1 MSNEVPAPSFVPKK
15 DRLSSVRSRE
25 IAVVRTINILFSIS
39 LIIFFLSV
47 IGAVL
52 SYLYSQYTESTLQA
66 QKQRLEQAKE
76 EYDPETV
83 ELLTRFDTRLQSVR
97 QLLNNHIMMT
107 PVFAELSKYTTTA
120 VSLENFDSTVTQ
132 AGGLKVTG
140 KGVASSYEALAVQS
154 DTFAKS
160 SYIVN
165 PIFTNLTRDEEGVV
179 NFDYSVEF
187 RPELL
192 RNPTAI

>member
-1 MSNEVPAPSFVPKK
+1 
-15 DRLSSVRSRE
+15 
-25 IAVVRTINILFSIS
+25 
-39 LIIFFLSV
+39 
-47 IGAVL
+47 
-52 SYLYSQYTESTLQA
+52 
-66 QKQRLEQAKE
+66 
-76 EYDPETV
+76 
-83 ELLTRFDTRLQSVR
+83 LTRFDTRLQSVR